1 MTTSERKS
9 RKIYYTMGEVSEMFD
24 VNPSLIRFWEQ
35 KFDILKPDK
44 NKKGNRLFT
53 PKDVENLKLIYHLV
67 KENGMTLAGAAKRL
81 RQNREGVSRDLEII
95 EKLQRVRS
103 LLLDVREVL
112 KADDDGREVF
122 VDPAPADWD
131 DVPASEYGMK
141 SGGEPAD
148 NRMSE
153 ESSPRGEAIDDRAW
167 PITDTP
173 LRREADNSKPDSG
186 EGQGAALVCE
196 PRCAEV
202 PDGLSELVAVA
213 TDNGCEA
220 GPAAPYFIQREIP
233 VPPQPFP
240 ERLVLAEEPGEDA
253 GETKPEPSKTAA
265 CSVVEQT
272 LF

>member
-122 VDPAPADWD
+122 VDPRPTGTIPRSWNTGREATGNRPAAGCRENRRSAQRRSATGLSPLRIRPFGTRPMTRHP
-131 DVPASEYGMK
+131 VPAKG
-141 SGGEPAD
+141 
-148 NRMSE
+148 
-153 ESSPRGEAIDDRAW
+153 RG
-167 PITDTP
+167 
-173 LRREADNSKPDSG
+173 
-186 EGQGAALVCE
+186 
-196 PRCAEV
+196 
-202 PDGLSELVAVA
+202 
-213 TDNGCEA
+213 
-220 GPAAPYFIQREIP
+220 
-233 VPPQPFP
+233 
-240 ERLVLAEEPGEDA
+240 
-253 GETKPEPSKTAA
+253 PS
-265 CSVVEQT
+265 
-272 LF
+272 